1 MTEFVVTIVDN
12 SSEAYTEHGLEEYM
26 QILLAIDSIKSRTF
40 TPGQI
45 CYTPDGHF
53 MVISS
58 NNVYEYYARE
68 FIAQSGFLI
77 RIDKPEKFDDLI
89 TLIKLDPTKAIKYVD
104 IQYKGYPYG
113 KESII

>member
-1 MTEFVVTIVDN
+1 
-12 SSEAYTEHGLEEYM
+12 
-26 QILLAIDSIKSRTF
+26 
-40 TPGQI
+40 
-45 CYTPDGHF
+45 

-58 NNVYEYYARE
+58 NNVYEYYAME
-68 FIAQSGFLI
+68 FTVQSGLLV

-89 TLIKLDPTKAIKYVD
+89 TLIKLDPMKAIKYVD